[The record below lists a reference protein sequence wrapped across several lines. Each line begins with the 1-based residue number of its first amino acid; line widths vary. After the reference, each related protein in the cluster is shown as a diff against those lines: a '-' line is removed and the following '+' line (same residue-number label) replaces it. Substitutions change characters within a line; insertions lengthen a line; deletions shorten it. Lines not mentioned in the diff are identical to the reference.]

1 MGLRLFAVFGGCL
14 RSSLDAAT
22 GRFFSKSP
30 ASAVKRS
37 VVNSGFQ
44 SPKKEKPTLIVGS
57 LGWSPVRSSVGGEAE
72 LAALLGPVLGKG
84 LGQLGQREP
93 VGFLTVD
100 QGFDDVGGQSRQLE
114 DAATYEPSTSRVRAS
129 SLMDLI

>member
-1 MGLRLFAVFGGCL
+1 MPQPDV
-14 RSSLDAAT
+14 
-22 GRFFSKSP
+22 FSKSP
-30 ASAVKRS
+30 ASAVKKS

-100 QGFDDVGGQSRQLE
+100 QGFDDVGARVVSLRMRPHTSHRRRGYGQAR
-114 DAATYEPSTSRVRAS
+114 
-129 SLMDLI
+129 